1 MFSDMHISIMLVTM
15 VIFLAMIV
23 ILNSM
28 LYKPLLRFI
37 DERNSS
43 IKNDEN
49 KVKENSQEMLG
60 ANDEVEKIHQST
72 REEIH
77 KIKQSTINQAKE
89 EAQVAIQAKK
99 EELERKMAS
108 FYVELNAQ
116 KEELKQNLLK
126 NLPEFK
132 QLLENNIKKI

>member
-1 MFSDMHISIMLVTM
+1 MHISIMLATM
-15 VIFLAMIV
+15 AIFLVMIL

-77 KIKQSTINQAKE
+77 KIKQSAINQAKE
-89 EAQVAIQAKK
+89 EVQVAIQAKK

>member
-1 MFSDMHISIMLVTM
+1 MHISIMLATM
-15 VIFLAMIV
+15 AIFLAMIV

-28 LYKPLLRFI
+28 LYKPLLRFM

-72 REEIH
+72 REEIY
-77 KIKQSTINQAKE
+77 KIKQSAINQAKE

>member
-23 ILNSM
+23 ILNSI

-77 KIKQSTINQAKE
+77 KIKQSAINQAKE
-89 EAQVAIQAKK
+89 EARVAIQAKK

-108 FYVELNAQ
+108 FYVELNVQ

>member
-1 MFSDMHISIMLVTM
+1 MHISVMLATM
-15 VIFLAMIV
+15 AIFLVMIL

-72 REEIH
+72 REEIY
-77 KIKQSTINQAKE
+77 KIKQSAINQAKE

>member
-23 ILNSM
+23 ILNSI

-72 REEIH
+72 REEIY
-77 KIKQSTINQAKE
+77 KIKQSAINQAKE

-99 EELERKMAS
+99 KELERKMAS

>member
-1 MFSDMHISIMLVTM
+1 MFSDMHISIMLATM

-28 LYKPLLRFI
+28 LYKPLLRFM

-72 REEIH
+72 REEIY
-77 KIKQSTINQAKE
+77 KIKQSAINQAKE

>member
-1 MFSDMHISIMLVTM
+1 MHISIMLATM
-15 VIFLAMIV
+15 AIFLVMIL

-28 LYKPLLRFI
+28 LYKPLLRFM

-72 REEIH
+72 REEIY
-77 KIKQSTINQAKE
+77 KIKQSAINQAKE

>member
-1 MFSDMHISIMLVTM
+1 MHISIMLATM
-15 VIFLAMIV
+15 AIFLVMIL

-77 KIKQSTINQAKE
+77 KIKQSAINQAKE

>member
-1 MFSDMHISIMLVTM
+1 MFSDMHISIMLSTM
-15 VIFLAMIV
+15 AIFLVMIL

-77 KIKQSTINQAKE
+77 KIKQSAINQAKE

-126 NLPEFK
+126 DLPEFK

>member
-1 MFSDMHISIMLVTM
+1 MHISIMLVTM

-77 KIKQSTINQAKE
+77 KIKQSAINQAKE
-89 EAQVAIQAKK
+89 EARVAIQAKK

-108 FYVELNAQ
+108 FYVELNVQ

>member
-1 MFSDMHISIMLVTM
+1 MHISIMLVTM

-72 REEIH
+72 REEIY
-77 KIKQSTINQAKE
+77 KIKQSAINQAKE

-99 EELERKMAS
+99 KELERKMAS

>member
-72 REEIH
+72 REEIY
-77 KIKQSTINQAKE
+77 KIKQSAINQAKE
-89 EAQVAIQAKK
+89 EARVAIQAKK

-108 FYVELNAQ
+108 FYVELNVQ

>member
-1 MFSDMHISIMLVTM
+1 MHISIMLATM
-15 VIFLAMIV
+15 AIFLVMIL

-77 KIKQSTINQAKE
+77 KIKQSAINQAKE
-89 EAQVAIQAKK
+89 EAQVAIKAKK

>member
-1 MFSDMHISIMLVTM
+1 MHISIMLATM
-15 VIFLAMIV
+15 AIFLVMIL
-23 ILNSM
+23 ILNSI

-77 KIKQSTINQAKE
+77 KIKQSAINQAKE

>member
-1 MFSDMHISIMLVTM
+1 MHISIMLVTM

>member
-1 MFSDMHISIMLVTM
+1 MHISIMLVTM

-77 KIKQSTINQAKE
+77 KIKQSAINQAKE

>member
-77 KIKQSTINQAKE
+77 KIKQSAINQAKE

-132 QLLENNIKKI
+132 QLLKNNIKKI

>member
-72 REEIH
+72 REEIY
-77 KIKQSTINQAKE
+77 KIKQSAINQAKE

>member
-1 MFSDMHISIMLVTM
+1 MHISIMLATM

-28 LYKPLLRFI
+28 LYKPLLRFM

-77 KIKQSTINQAKE
+77 KIKQSAINQAKE

>member
-1 MFSDMHISIMLVTM
+1 MHISIMLATM
-15 VIFLAMIV
+15 AIFLVMIL

-77 KIKQSTINQAKE
+77 KIKQSAINQAKE

-132 QLLENNIKKI
+132 KLLENNIKKI

>member
-23 ILNSM
+23 ILNSI

>member
-77 KIKQSTINQAKE
+77 KIKQSAINQAKE

-108 FYVELNAQ
+108 FYVELNVQ

>member
-1 MFSDMHISIMLVTM
+1 MHISIMLATM
-15 VIFLAMIV
+15 AIFLAMIV

-28 LYKPLLRFI
+28 LYKPLLRFM

-77 KIKQSTINQAKE
+77 KIKQSAINQAKE

>member
-23 ILNSM
+23 ILNSI

-77 KIKQSTINQAKE
+77 KIKQSAINQAKE

>member
-1 MFSDMHISIMLVTM
+1 MFSDMHISIMLATM

-28 LYKPLLRFI
+28 LYKPLLRFM

-72 REEIH
+72 REEIY
-77 KIKQSTINQAKE
+77 KIKQSAINQAKE

-132 QLLENNIKKI
+132 QILENNIKKI

>member
-49 KVKENSQEMLG
+49 KVKENSQEMLE

-77 KIKQSTINQAKE
+77 KIKQSAINQAKE
-89 EAQVAIQAKK
+89 EARVAIQAKK

-108 FYVELNAQ
+108 FYVELNVQ

>member
-72 REEIH
+72 REEIY
-77 KIKQSTINQAKE
+77 KIKQSAINQAKE

-108 FYVELNAQ
+108 FYVELNVQ

>member
-1 MFSDMHISIMLVTM
+1 MHISVMLATM
-15 VIFLAMIV
+15 AIFLVMIL

-77 KIKQSTINQAKE
+77 KIKQSAINQAKE

>member
-1 MFSDMHISIMLVTM
+1 MFSDMYISIMLATM
-15 VIFLAMIV
+15 AIFLAMIV

-28 LYKPLLRFI
+28 LYKPLLRFM

-72 REEIH
+72 REEIY
-77 KIKQSTINQAKE
+77 KIKQSAINQAKE

>member
-72 REEIH
+72 REEIY
-77 KIKQSTINQAKE
+77 KIKQSAINQAKE

-99 EELERKMAS
+99 KELERKMAS

>member
-15 VIFLAMIV
+15 VIFLAMIA

-77 KIKQSTINQAKE
+77 KIKQSAINQAKE

>member
-23 ILNSM
+23 ILNSI

-77 KIKQSTINQAKE
+77 KIKQSAINQAKE

-116 KEELKQNLLK
+116 KKELKQNLLK

>member
-77 KIKQSTINQAKE
+77 KIKQSAINQAKE
-89 EAQVAIQAKK
+89 EARVAIQAKK

-108 FYVELNAQ
+108 FYVELNVQ

>member
-1 MFSDMHISIMLVTM
+1 MFSDMHISIMLATM

-72 REEIH
+72 REEIY
-77 KIKQSTINQAKE
+77 KIKQSAINQAKE
-89 EAQVAIQAKK
+89 EAQVAIKAKK

>member
-1 MFSDMHISIMLVTM
+1 MFSDMHISIMLATM
-15 VIFLAMIV
+15 AIFLAMIV

-28 LYKPLLRFI
+28 LYKPLLRFM
-37 DERNSS
+37 DERSSS

-72 REEIH
+72 REEIY
-77 KIKQSTINQAKE
+77 KIKQSAINQAKE

>member
-23 ILNSM
+23 ILNSI

-77 KIKQSTINQAKE
+77 KIKQSAIN
-89 EAQVAIQAKK
+89 QAKK

>member
-1 MFSDMHISIMLVTM
+1 MHISIMLVTM

-72 REEIH
+72 REEIY
-77 KIKQSTINQAKE
+77 KIKQSAINQAKE